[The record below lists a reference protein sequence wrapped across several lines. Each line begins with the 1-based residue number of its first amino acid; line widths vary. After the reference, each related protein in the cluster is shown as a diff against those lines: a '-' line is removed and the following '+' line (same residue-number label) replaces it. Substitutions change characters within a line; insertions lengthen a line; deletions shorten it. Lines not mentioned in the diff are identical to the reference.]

1 MTCTTTTT
9 TDFPRRGPAPSL
21 TLIER
26 WHRRLQRRR
35 ANALAERQLL
45 RLDDHLLRDIGL
57 DRADVADAVRRRG

>member
-1 MTCTTTTT
+1 MTCTTTT
-9 TDFPRRGPAPSL
+9 DVPRRGPAPSL

-45 RLDDHLLRDIGL
+45 RLDDLLRDIGL

>member
-1 MTCTTTTT
+1 MTCTT

-35 ANALAERQLL
+35 ANAVAERALR
-45 RLDDHLLRDIGL
+45 RLDDHLLRDIGIE
-57 DRADVADAVRRRG
+57 RADIAAELRRRG